1 MSSQSA
7 SLHHNEPVLF
17 TRSAYGTPAEAFFL
31 LPPRKLL
38 RVHSSDATLK
48 LVVSDFRIDGRKIT
62 YTGTEKIPSFSEK
75 ELFPAEKTARSIGHH
90 TDGKRHLL
98 FSEGRYF
105 YDQQIRFDYETDERW
120 TLPGPSAHSRSLP
133 HLSRLATRIAEG
145 RPITVV
151 LLGDSISA
159 GANAVES
166 PRYIEQFCD
175 RLRTLTTGEVTL
187 HNLSKG
193 GMSTPWG
200 VEQAAQAAAL
210 RPDLFIV
217 AFGMNDASGKYPPE
231 NYAANVRRMI
241 AMVIDANPNVECA
254 VVSGMNANPAWHL
267 ARPEFHQAYHEQLK
281 KLADARIVFCDVFT
295 PWNHL
300 VARKGFVSV
309 TGNGVNHP
317 NDYGHRL
324 YADVLTRDL
333 LPDTTQEWPPPAL
346 ASNSRHPLP
355 PPPAFVPRQRRG
367 HWPLELQRGRLNLPR

>member
-1 MSSQSA
+1 MSSQST

-17 TRSAYGTPAEAFFL
+17 TRPAYGAPAEAFFL

-48 LVVSDFRIDGRKIT
+48 LVVSDFRIEGRKIT

-90 TDGKRHLL
+90 TDRKRHLL
-98 FSEGRYF
+98 FFEGRYF

-133 HLSRLATRIAEG
+133 RLSRLATRIAEG

-166 PRYIEQFCD
+166 PRYIEQVCD

-200 VEQAAQAAAL
+200 VEQAARAVAL

-231 NYAANVRRMI
+231 NYAANVRRMVT
-241 AMVIDANPNVECA
+241 MVTDATPDAECA
-254 VVSGMNANPAWHL
+254 VVSGMNANPDWHL
-267 ARPEFHQAYHEQLK
+267 AHPEFHQAYHEHLK
-281 KLADARIVFCDVFT
+281 KLADARIAFCDVFT

-300 VARKGFVSV
+300 VARKGFLSV

-324 YADVLTRDL
+324 YADILIRSL
-333 LPDTTQEWPPPAL
+333 LFDTAQDKCSSEV
-346 ASNSRHPLP
+346 S
-355 PPPAFVPRQRRG
+355 VPNHG
-367 HWPLELQRGRLNLPR
+367 